1 MPPTLE
7 PPTGDPAAV
16 TQQIVERQ
24 PEILAAQA
32 QFDRARHALVLEKA
46 KRLPDPT
53 LTAGYKRTGG
63 ADRNEGNID
72 RAIAEEH
79 AAAME
84 LAAVRKQQIVATQML
99 IQSAQELEER
109 VRSID
114 QQMLQP
120 AEVVR
125 NAARAAFHEGASNIL
140 QLVDAERV
148 YTDTR
153 REALE
158 LKLEAYTKA
167 FAARLVLTEE
177 RQP

>member
-1 MPPTLE
+1 
-7 PPTGDPAAV
+7 
-16 TQQIVERQ
+16 VERQ

-32 QFDRARHALVLEKA
+32 QLDRARHALVLEKA
-46 KRLPDPT
+46 KRFPNPA

-63 ADRNEGNID
+63 TDTLVTGVLVPLPVFDRNEGNID

-84 LAAVRKQQIVATQML
+84 LAALRTQQIVAMQML
-99 IQSAQELEER
+99 MQSAQELAER
-109 VRSID
+109 ARVID

-125 NAARAAFHEGASNIL
+125 NAARASFHEGAANIL

-158 LKLEAYTKA
+158 LKLEAYAKA
-167 FAARLVLTEE
+167 FAARLLLTEKG
-177 RQP
+177 QP